1 MQKGVHDDFLP
12 LPASFL
18 RQLADERHPRRS
30 GQHDTAPVG
39 TRRPPHHGVEELS
52 VVEALGLEPELRS
65 ALIRRVTRDRATASS
80 VISEALRQYLA
91 S

>member
-1 MQKGVHDDFLP
+1 MSFLP
-12 LPASFL
+12 LPPSFL
-18 RQLADERHPRRS
+18 RQLAQERLPLRFPVP
-30 GQHDTAPVG
+30 HDAAPVG
-39 TRRPPHHGVEELS
+39 SRRPSGLRGFELS
-52 VVEALGLEPELRS
+52 VVESLELEPELRS